1 MLLVSKFILQ
11 TIKKGPRAFQKCIKY
26 CFYHKEISG
35 RSMFIILKIDN
46 NHLLFPFKM
55 VLIIST
61 VEKHELSEINMYNI
75 QQYLPYY
82 WS

>member
-1 MLLVSKFILQ
+1 
-11 TIKKGPRAFQKCIKY
+11 
-26 CFYHKEISG
+26 
-35 RSMFIILKIDN
+35 MFIILKIDN

-82 WS
+82 